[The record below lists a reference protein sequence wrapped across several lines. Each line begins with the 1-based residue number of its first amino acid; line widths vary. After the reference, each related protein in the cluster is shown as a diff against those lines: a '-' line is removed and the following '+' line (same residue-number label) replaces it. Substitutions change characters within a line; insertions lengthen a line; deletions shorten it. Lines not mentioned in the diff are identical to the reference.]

1 MKPAFQDATT
11 LAGALAAGKLTA
23 AALTEAALAQMSATD
38 GTIRAFIS
46 IMAQTARADAAASDA
61 RRAAGQ
67 VLGPLDG
74 IPVAVKDNIAVAGVP
89 TTCGTAAFP
98 QTAEHDAATVARL
111 RAAGAVIIGT
121 LNMHE
126 GALGASIDNPHWG
139 RCQNPLREGFT
150 PGGSSGGSAAAIA
163 GGMVPLT
170 LGTDTMGSVRIPAA
184 YCGLWGLK
192 PTKGRIPVTGLAHLS
207 WTLDSIGPLA
217 HSAADLG
224 LMLNILEGPEAGD
237 PMSTALPMTKPPLP
251 RALSDLTF
259 GVPDAAALAE
269 CESVVTESFALFLS
283 SLQQAGVRLL
293 PIEVAGW
300 SPGALRRAGLLISEV
315 EGAVVMESVLEG
327 TGLSDDFR
335 KLLDYG
341 RQAKAGR
348 VALAYRQLQQLSVS
362 FGNAIIGL
370 DGLLLPTA
378 PQRAFAHGGATPAN
392 QADFTALANVAGAP
406 ALSLPIAAT
415 DGGLPVGAQI
425 IGGLGQDHR
434 LVQIGKLMSDLPPLR
449 AWAQHMK
456 DHA

>member
-1 MKPAFQDATT
+1 MKPAFQDATA
-11 LAGALAAGKLTA
+11 LAEALAAGKLTA
-23 AALTEAALAQMSATD
+23 AALTEAALAQISATD
-38 GTIRAFIS
+38 RTIRAFIS
-46 IMAQTARADAAASDA
+46 IVAQTAGADAAASDA
-61 RRAAGQ
+61 RRVAGQ

-89 TTCGTAAFP
+89 TTCGTAASP
-98 QTAEHDAATVARL
+98 QMAERDATVVARL

-126 GALGASIDNPHWG
+126 GALGASTDNPHWG
-139 RCQNPLREGFT
+139 RCQNPLRKGFT

-217 HSAADLG
+217 RSPADLG
-224 LMLNILEGPEAGD
+224 LMLDILEGPNAGD
-237 PMSTALPMTKPPLP
+237 PMSTALLIAKSPLP
-251 RALSDLTF
+251 KALSDLTF
-259 GVPDAAALAE
+259 GVPDAAALTE
-269 CESVVTESFALFLS
+269 CESVVTESFALLLS
-283 SLQQAGVRLL
+283 ALQQAGAKLL

-300 SPGALRRAGLLISEV
+300 SPGVLRRAGLLISEV
-315 EGAVVMESVLEG
+315 EGAVMMERALDEP
-327 TGLSDDFR
+327 GLSGNFR
-335 KLLDYG
+335 KMLEYG
-341 RQAKAGR
+341 RRANAGR
-348 VALAYRQLQQLSVS
+348 VALAYRQFQHVTVA

-370 DGLLLPTA
+370 DGFLLPTA
-378 PQRAFAHGGATPAN
+378 PQRAFAHGEKAPAN

-449 AWAQHMK
+449 AWAQRIK